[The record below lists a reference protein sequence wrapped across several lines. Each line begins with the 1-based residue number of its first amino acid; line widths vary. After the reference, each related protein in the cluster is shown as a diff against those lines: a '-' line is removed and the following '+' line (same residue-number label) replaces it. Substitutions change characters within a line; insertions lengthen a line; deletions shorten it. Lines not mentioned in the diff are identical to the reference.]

1 MGRAYEGVRSL
12 LTAVGGPRE
21 CLGTRDDSCEARG
34 VVSALLIDIRDLV
47 IWRAGVVAT
56 TGIDLSEEGGEGGV
70 GVSET
75 FEDSDF
81 VGGVATVGEEAD
93 VVGE

>member
-1 MGRAYEGVRSL
+1 M
-12 LTAVGGPRE
+12 LTGTDGPRE
-21 CLGTRDDSCEARG
+21 CLGIREDTCDARG
-34 VVSALLIDIRDLV
+34 VVSALLIEMRDFV
-47 IWRAGVVAT
+47 ICRAGVVAA
-56 TGIDLSEEGGEGGV
+56 TGIDLSEVGGEGGV

-81 VGGVATVGEEAD
+81 VGGVVTVGEEAD